1 RRFYVIPFM
10 FPDPSTVSVTK
21 TQPKYTKATKT
32 DTSDHILNDLQ
43 RGNTV
48 LIPYKLSIDADIQR
62 MTYWNGEHSWDEDGI
77 GDYRENIFDRTK
89 YGQREIKVELE
100 DYNVSVKDM
109 VNGGSEQQTLGIGD
123 YDIAK
128 VTLTQPT
135 IYVWTQPT
143 VDENGERIVD
153 IYSPWYFAVDEE
165 ASAST
170 PLTLYGRSLD
180 ENGEWGEWIAYAV
193 LQNGEVTVSEGA
205 ETNTRE
211 VTKKNA
217 SGVWE
222 FVRYEYDVT
231 LPAGVHQVKT
241 SVVSKKSRVQMGY
254 EVSVRLYP
262 DGPIV
267 KDTVERA
274 VAADS
279 EETYAWVSL
288 VNDSRGYAT
297 IDTSQNA
304 NYDGN
309 EEIPESGN
317 DSNKTGDSSAVGQLH
332 GRSFKN
338 AVSLDKSYE
347 YYEPEEGSN
356 ESTPYK
362 LDAENGRMEF
372 TNKVVL
378 TLQSNVPY
386 DLKDEYDKLINE
398 GTLPN
403 TQSGTFYELLPEG
416 VSLDETSIK
425 IDGGS
430 GVIEDVY
437 TIENYMFSGRTLVV
451 VKATFTKS
459 NTEYISNSY
468 HYANGRQTTLDAIS
482 KANREKDSINYPASG
497 WMSRHTLTYVSYL
510 PYDEAFSRAV
520 NGMIPPLV
528 NAVVYEADEEALA
541 TIAGWRGEPDDPS
554 AGNNVRSL
562 EEIAPE
568 NGLFDLTEL
577 TTNLD
582 GARDDPSFVYATA
595 YLDITQG
602 LFGVLLQGQKHVS
615 KDGMSWESG
624 TTIDARVTVY
634 EGTTYVYRINKVVTK
649 GDKQCNIIFYDPL
662 EIAEADEHGAWQG
675 TFESVDVSALRE
687 LGIVPVVYY
696 YTGTAALPT
705 EFASLAND
713 LNYKTGA
720 GWSTELP
727 SDPSTVKAIVVDASK
742 DANGNAVVIEASEEE
757 DSYVPIYIHMRA
769 PLGEEP
775 FANSEDRMDAEKN
788 AHAFNKAFT
797 YCESA
802 GEGKEGAVY
811 GWFHTSSTMVGI
823 LPYSVSV
830 TKAWNDHDDNDGIRP
845 ESITVSLYGNGVL
858 VSTKTVTPDED
869 GNWYVEFPHVRRFD
883 DKSVP
888 ITYTVVE
895 TNIDGYEASVEL
907 TSSTEAMQSFK
918 ITNSHDD
925 ELTSIPFTKIWD
937 IPDGEDDGE
946 DRPTALVMHLYR
958 WVETTTV
965 DAETG
970 EETTTGEW
978 VDTGAMKYLRAGDN
992 DAVWSGSFDN
1002 LKKYENHGKEI
1013 IYTVREEAIERYIT
1027 SYDEYTPGD
1036 ADEDNKNAP
1045 EITNRYYPYSDIVI
1059 TKTVVNATAK
1069 ALEGE
1074 NGVFTFNLA
1083 LTYKGEAVVQYF
1095 DYEKT
1100 LADGTVETGK
1110 ILGVSEFTLRDGES
1124 LKILKVRADT
1134 EYEITENDKAGYTL
1148 ISASGTTGTVK
1159 AGVTSEAKFTNHY
1172 ESSGYATLEA
1182 RKELTGRALAG
1193 YQFRFELKNADGE
1206 VIGTAYNSASSDST
1220 VEGGTATVYLP
1231 NLNYTEADDGA
1242 VYYYTVS
1249 ETVPDPLPGG
1259 YTYDNTVYTVKVSVA
1274 DNGNGTLTIEVEYVD
1289 LPEGGTEPVFKNEYH
1304 AEGALGLKA
1313 WKALKGGSLAD
1324 YEDVFEFEI
1333 VDENG
1338 ERVGE
1343 TATND
1348 AEGVILFDEIEYTE
1362 KDVGKT
1368 YLYVIREINTEDE
1381 RVIYDEDVFG

>member
-1 RRFYVIPFM
+1 
-10 FPDPSTVSVTK
+10 
-21 TQPKYTKATKT
+21 
-32 DTSDHILNDLQ
+32 
-43 RGNTV
+43 
-48 LIPYKLSIDADIQR
+48 
-62 MTYWNGEHSWDEDGI
+62 
-77 GDYRENIFDRTK
+77 
-89 YGQREIKVELE
+89 
-100 DYNVSVKDM
+100 
-109 VNGGSEQQTLGIGD
+109 
-123 YDIAK
+123 
-128 VTLTQPT
+128 
-135 IYVWTQPT
+135 
-143 VDENGERIVD
+143 
-153 IYSPWYFAVDEE
+153 
-165 ASAST
+165 
-170 PLTLYGRSLD
+170 
-180 ENGEWGEWIAYAV
+180 
-193 LQNGEVTVSEGA
+193 
-205 ETNTRE
+205 
-211 VTKKNA
+211 
-217 SGVWE
+217 
-222 FVRYEYDVT
+222 
-231 LPAGVHQVKT
+231 
-241 SVVSKKSRVQMGY
+241 
-254 EVSVRLYP
+254 
-262 DGPIV
+262 
-267 KDTVERA
+267 
-274 VAADS
+274 
-279 EETYAWVSL
+279 
-288 VNDSRGYAT
+288 
-297 IDTSQNA
+297 
-304 NYDGN
+304 
-309 EEIPESGN
+309 
-317 DSNKTGDSSAVGQLH
+317 
-332 GRSFKN
+332 
-338 AVSLDKSYE
+338 
-347 YYEPEEGSN
+347 
-356 ESTPYK
+356 
-362 LDAENGRMEF
+362 
-372 TNKVVL
+372 
-378 TLQSNVPY
+378 
-386 DLKDEYDKLINE
+386 
-398 GTLPN
+398 
-403 TQSGTFYELLPEG
+403 
-416 VSLDETSIK
+416 
-425 IDGGS
+425 
-430 GVIEDVY
+430 
-437 TIENYMFSGRTLVV
+437 
-451 VKATFTKS
+451 
-459 NTEYISNSY
+459 
-468 HYANGRQTTLDAIS
+468 
-482 KANREKDSINYPASG
+482 
-497 WMSRHTLTYVSYL
+497 
-510 PYDEAFSRAV
+510 
-520 NGMIPPLV
+520 
-528 NAVVYEADEEALA
+528 
-541 TIAGWRGEPDDPS
+541 
-554 AGNNVRSL
+554 
-562 EEIAPE
+562 
-568 NGLFDLTEL
+568 
-577 TTNLD
+577 
-582 GARDDPSFVYATA
+582 
-595 YLDITQG
+595 
-602 LFGVLLQGQKHVS
+602 
-615 KDGMSWESG
+615 
-624 TTIDARVTVY
+624 
-634 EGTTYVYRINKVVTK
+634 
-649 GDKQCNIIFYDPL
+649 
-662 EIAEADEHGAWQG
+662 
-675 TFESVDVSALRE
+675 
-687 LGIVPVVYY
+687 
-696 YTGTAALPT
+696 
-705 EFASLAND
+705 
-713 LNYKTGA
+713 
-720 GWSTELP
+720 STELP

-742 DANGNAVVIEASEEE
+742 DANGNAVVSEASEEE

-811 GWFHTSSTMVGI
+811 GWYFTSSTMVGI

-845 ESITVSLYGNGVL
+845 ESITVSLYGNGEL
-858 VSTKTVTPDED
+858 VDTKTVTEDEN

-1027 SYDEYTPGD
+1027 SYEEYTPGD

-1148 ISASGTTGTVK
+1148 ISSSGTTGTIK
-1159 AGVTSEAKFTNHY
+1159 AGVTAEAKFTNHY

-1193 YQFRFELKNADGE
+1193 YQFRFEIKNADGE

-1289 LPEGGTEPVFKNEYH
+1289 LPEGETEPVFKNEYH

-1381 RVIYDEDVFG
+1381 RVIYDEDVFGYLVTVYDNGNGTLNFQQKIVAVKLEEGKYAADEEAEMPEPVFRNKLTSGSLTITKNISWADSIQDEDTIAALREKEFTFKIRFYGEEVPEDVTVEKTNAAGGGSAPTGGIVSAMAGSVAVDPGTLETAAARPREQAGTNTQTSGGITVTWNPNGYKMTISGNGTIDVPTLKTMMGNEYDISNDYYCQNIVFSGNIKLTGSAKDL